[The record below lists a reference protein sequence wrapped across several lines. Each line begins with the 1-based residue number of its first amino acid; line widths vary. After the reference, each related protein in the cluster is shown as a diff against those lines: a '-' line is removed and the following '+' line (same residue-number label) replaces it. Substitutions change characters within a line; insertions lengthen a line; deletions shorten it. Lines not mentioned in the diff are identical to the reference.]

1 MNDDLAASGNNS
13 DQTARILLVDDNT
26 TNLQLLHETLDG
38 IGYRLL
44 IAKNGKTALAIARK
58 AKPALILLDIMMP
71 EMDGYEVCR
80 RLKADEKTDRIAVI
94 FITALADEDDE
105 AKGLALGAVD
115 YLTKPFNPDLVRA
128 RVRIHLELKQHQDQ
142 LERLVRERTRR
153 LELTQAVTIESLA
166 TLAEYRDPETG
177 GHIKRTQNYVKVLAK
192 QLKQHPRFRDE
203 LNDDV
208 IELLYMSAPLH
219 DLGKIA
225 VPDHILQKA
234 GKLTDEE
241 FEEMKKHTNYGHDA
255 LRITEQKLGEDSFL
269 RYAREIAY
277 THQEKWDGSGYP
289 TGLKGDEIPIS
300 GRLMALADVYDA
312 LISKRVYKPPF
323 PHEKAVEIIVEGKGN
338 HFDPDIVDAFIE
350 LENTF
355 RNIALSFA
363 DHDEERKML
372 SGGKDLRTKK
382 GKPIESI
389 LLAEDNEINLEI
401 MHSQLTSMGYKV
413 DTAVNGKDALA
424 KCQKKNYDVILTD
437 IEMPEM
443 DGYALT
449 AEIRRIE
456 KDSNNPIPILAIT
469 ASEFDLNDE
478 RAKSMGFSGYMLKPL
493 EIDVLENK
501 LAEIMHTPKI

>member
-1 MNDDLAASGNNS
+1 MNNDLSASGNNS

-80 RLKADEKTDRIAVI
+80 RLKADDKTDRIPVI

-142 LERLVRERTRR
+142 LEQLVRERTRR

-177 GHIKRTQNYVKVLAK
+177 GHIKRTQNYVKMLAK

-255 LRITEQKLGEDSFL
+255 LRITEQKLGQDSFL

-323 PHEKAVEIIVEGKGN
+323 PHEKAVEIIVEGKEK

-372 SGGKDLRTKK
+372 SGGKDLRPKK

-478 RAKSMGFSGYMLKPL
+478 RAKSMGFNGYMLKPL

-501 LAEIMHTPKI
+501 LAEIMHASKT